1 MPILE
6 WPLGTRRYTSTVGGP
21 PAASGTGTR
30 YVFGGRPVGPS
41 STGSTRPS
49 MGPPSKGVSS
59 LFTAPVSA
67 IRREGRDQR
76 GGLRVAVRGHGEH
89 GDELLDQPVAQLL
102 DRGLLALVEP
112 DQRGRLHRRDPH
124 PYGHT
129 QQQAG
134 SGDAEMP
141 EDVLG
146 GGPSYAVDDGGGP
159 GRLHHAAAL
168 QERAETG
175 VVLVDEGEVAVE
187 GAGQTDEQGPLPG
200 LVEALLQLIGG
211 GAEGGLVELLLAAG
225 EVPVDEGAGDSGR
238 FRHVV
243 EGDVLGNPVREE
255 GEGGFEKLAPT
266 LLDTQPTVSG
276 SGWGHASKGSR
287 PPADTSWL
295 V

>member
-1 MPILE
+1 M
-6 WPLGTRRYTSTVGGP
+6 
-21 PAASGTGTR
+21 R

-76 GGLRVAVRGHGEH
+76 GSLRVAVRGPGEH
-89 GDELLDQPVAQLL
+89 GDELLDQPAAPLL
-102 DRGLLALVEP
+102 ARGLLALVQP
-112 DQRGRLHRRDPH
+112 DQRCRLHRGDPH
-124 PYGHT
+124 PHGHAQPQT
-129 QQQAG
+129 G
-134 SGDAEMP
+134 FGDAEVA

-159 GRLHHAAAL
+159 GRLDHAAAL
-168 QERAETG
+168 EERAETG

-187 GAGQTDEQGPLPG
+187 GTGEADEQGPLTG
-200 LVEALLQLIGG
+200 FVEALLQLIGG
-211 GAEGGLVELLLAAG
+211 GAEGGLVELLLAAR

-243 EGDVLGNPVREE
+243 EGDVLGRAVREE
-255 GEGGFEKLAPT
+255 GEGGFEKLAAS
-266 LLDTQPTVSG
+266 LLDAEATIG
-276 SGWGHASKGSR
+276 GRGRGHASKGSR
-287 PPADTSWL
+287 PSAG
-295 V
+295 